1 MPEEIKTASS
11 EDFITKSPLFVRIA
25 VDGFEPPPRIT
36 FDCETEGCGK
46 GTTWFRVYC
55 PFALGKQDSR
65 RAPEVVDWALQNVAY
80 KCAKCGKSALSVVYR
95 EMRHEKRPLNHRGR
109 APVPPID
116 INHPPPPPT
125 LVNLVVE
132 VMKVGQYPEPAIELP
147 DALEKNLGK
156 DSAILYRKSLICR
169 NIGYGLAAAGYIRR
183 VVEDK
188 TNELIEVVAKY
199 AEVEGV
205 DAAKVAEI
213 RAAADS
219 ASGYTPFDEKLKIAA
234 AVFPDSLKVG
244 GKNPL
249 LGLYGLVSEGIHGK
263 SEKECIEIAES
274 TNYVF
279 QYVFSKLKAETEA
292 KKEYIEKMKK
302 LP

>member
-1 MPEEIKTASS
+1 MPEETKVTSS
-11 EDFITKSPLFVRIA
+11 EDFITKSPLFVLIEI
-25 VDGFEPPPRIT
+25 DGFAPPERIT

-46 GTTWFRVYC
+46 GTTWFKVYD
-55 PFALGKQDSR
+55 PFPLGKEDSPR
-65 RAPEVVDWALQNVAY
+65 SPEVVDWALKNVAY

-95 EMRHEKRPLNHRGR
+95 EMRHEKRPANRRGR
-109 APVPPID
+109 APAPPID
-116 INHPPPPPT
+116 LNHPPLPPP
-125 LVNLVVE
+125 LVDFAIE
-132 VMKVGQYPEPAIELP
+132 VMKVGQYPEPAIALP

-156 DSAILYRKSLICR
+156 DSAILYRRSLICR
-169 NIGYGLAAAGYIRR
+169 NVGYGLAAAGYIRR

-188 TNELIEVVAKY
+188 TNELIEVVASY

-205 DAAKVAEI
+205 DPAKVAEI
-213 RAAADS
+213 RAAANS
-219 ASGYTPFDEKLKIAA
+219 ASGYTPFEEKLKIAG
-234 AVFPDSLKVG
+234 AVFPDSLRVG

-249 LGLYGLVSEGIHGK
+249 LGLYGLVSKGIHGK

-274 TNYVF
+274 TDYIF
-279 QYVFSKLKAETEA
+279 QYVFTKLTAETEA